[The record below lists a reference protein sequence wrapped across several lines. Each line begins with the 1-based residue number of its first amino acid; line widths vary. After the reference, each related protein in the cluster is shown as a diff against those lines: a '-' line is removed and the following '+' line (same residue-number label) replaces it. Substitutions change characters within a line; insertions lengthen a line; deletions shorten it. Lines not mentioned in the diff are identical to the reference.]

1 MTKFLLN
8 KSQKLITKLKRKV
21 QSEKERNIIS
31 EMREAQRTTRN
42 VNRESLTDL
51 KSAFLKVVLK

>member
-21 QSEKERNIIS
+21 QSEKERKIIS